1 MSPEDA
7 ARAAIA
13 ELRQKA
19 ADCRALA
26 RQMSLRIDR
35 ETLLDRARGYEDEA
49 ARLESG
55 IRV

>member
-13 ELRQKA
+13 ELRSKA
-19 ADCRALA
+19 AECRALA

-35 ETLLDRARGYEDEA
+35 DVLLERARDYEDEA

-55 IRV
+55 TQA